1 MASAR
6 ISRQCSKCKDA
17 VGSFN
22 CAGCKEIFCLKHS
35 IEHRQELSNR
45 FEQLMTEHNITLQQ
59 MQDKEPQ
66 KELLKKNFYS
76 QIDEWKNAMIE
87 RVCQRAEEV
96 RQQLD
101 VLMDIKNEMMIKDI
115 RSLTNEIHQRHEK
128 EDFFEHDIERI
139 QNNIKEAQLA
149 IEKSIQQSDIEL
161 GIESNE
167 TVDWKNLIYIQEKS
181 NSANSSVT
189 NKDKNGTRNIMN
201 SNREQDSHKP
211 VPPCFFP
218 AYGTPSPP
226 FVHAPRGMVI
236 C

>member
-22 CAGCKEIFCLKHS
+22 CAGCEEIFCLKHS

-139 QNNIKEAQLA
+139 QNNIKKAQQA
-149 IEKSIQQSDIEL
+149 IEKSIQQTEIEL
-161 GIESNE
+161 RIEPNE
-167 TVDWKNLIYIQEKS
+167 TVDWENLIYIQEKL

-189 NKDKNGTRNIMN
+189 NKDENGTRNSMN
-201 SNREQDSHKP
+201 SNREQDLHKP
-211 VPPCFFP
+211 IHS
-218 AYGTPSPP
+218 YLPS
-226 FVHAPRGMVI
+226 APVVNASQKIVI

>member
-1 MASAR
+1 
-6 ISRQCSKCKDA
+6 
-17 VGSFN
+17 
-22 CAGCKEIFCLKHS
+22 
-35 IEHRQELSNR
+35 
-45 FEQLMTEHNITLQQ
+45 MTEHNITLQQ

-76 QIDEWKNAMIE
+76 QIDEWKNAIIE

-128 EDFFEHDIERI
+128 EDFFEHDIKRI
-139 QNNIKEAQLA
+139 QRNIKEAQQA
-149 IEKSIQQSDIEL
+149 IEKSIQQSEIEL
-161 GIESNE
+161 GIESNG

-181 NSANSSVT
+181 NSANSSIT

-201 SNREQDSHKP
+201 SNREQDVHKP
-211 VPPCFFP
+211 VPPYFVP
-218 AYGTPSPP
+218 PYGTPSPP
-226 FVHAPRGMVI
+226 FVLAPRATVVFHTQFF
-236 C
+236 